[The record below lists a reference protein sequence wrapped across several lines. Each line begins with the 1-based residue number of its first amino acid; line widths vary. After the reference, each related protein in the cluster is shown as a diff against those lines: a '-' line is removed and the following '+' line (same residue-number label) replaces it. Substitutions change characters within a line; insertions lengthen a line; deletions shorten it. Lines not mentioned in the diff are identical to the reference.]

1 MDLPQILDSAFGTAV
16 ARLPEADIDRGALA
30 SLLEL
35 NSACLALLA
44 RQALVPHAN
53 ASPLLD
59 EFPDLWSNLDLQ
71 ARQRAA
77 ACPYLLLDIGFA
89 DATRWSGDPATLV
102 NAPRGF
108 FTIPEASAVARQ
120 VFIYAWHLLQQ
131 SPNPAATLF
140 LGIPEHCG
148 DLIASHTLPQIH
160 ELAERHPEWL
170 RPRWPA
176 LLSFW
181 RDLLLAARTEDDDA
195 LLRAR
200 MRGLRLLAADLQPDL
215 MPKYGVALRRRADN
229 QDLNKAR
236 SIPGTGQVEDEVLG
250 RHGRTPPRR
259 LFYDGD

>member
-1 MDLPQILDSAFGTAV
+1 MELRQIRDSGFGTAV
-16 ARLPEADIDRGALA
+16 ARLPESEIHSGAAHA

-44 RQALVPHAN
+44 RQALVPN
-53 ASPLLD
+53 ASPLLRK
-59 EFPDLWSNLDLQ
+59 FPDVWRNLDLQ

-89 DATRWSGDPATLV
+89 DATRWSGDPATFV

-120 VFIYAWHLLQQ
+120 VFVYAWHLLQ
-131 SPNPAATLF
+131 SPSPATKLF

-148 DLIASHTLPQIH
+148 DLIASHTLSQIH
-160 ELAERHPEWL
+160 ELADRHPEWL
-170 RPRWPA
+170 APRWPA
-176 LLSFW
+176 LHSFW
-181 RDLLLAARTEDDDA
+181 RDLLVAATIGEDDE
-195 LLRAR
+195 LLRAQ

-215 MPKYGVALRRRADN
+215 MPKYGVVLRRRADN

-236 SIPGTGQVEDEVLG
+236 SIPGTGQVEDEMLD

-259 LFYDGD
+259 LSYDGD